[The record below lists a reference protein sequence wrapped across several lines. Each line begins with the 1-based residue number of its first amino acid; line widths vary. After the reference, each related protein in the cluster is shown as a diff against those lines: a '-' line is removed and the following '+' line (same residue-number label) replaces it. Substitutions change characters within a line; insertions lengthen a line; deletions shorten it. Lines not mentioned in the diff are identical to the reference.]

1 MRRVW
6 LAWWAWV
13 ALASGG
19 AACGDG
25 GEPLAEYFTVSGTLT
40 SISRDAS
47 GRNAYLRLVSGTP
60 PTTMSEAG
68 ARFVGAR
75 ADFIMRLVPAG
86 SYTLHAF
93 VDMDGNASSTAPEA
107 SSGDLVAPGRPL
119 SVYSNVRADIADEAW
134 GLMP

>member
-6 LAWWAWV
+6 LVWWAWV

-19 AACGDG
+19 AACGEG

-40 SISRDAS
+40 SISHDAS

-60 PTTMSEAG
+60 ETTMSESGTRFAG
-68 ARFVGAR
+68 ARAEFL
-75 ADFIMRLVPAG
+75 MRLVPAG

-93 VDMDGNASSTAPEA
+93 VDMDGNASSADPVA
-107 SSGDLVAPGRPL
+107 SSGDLVSPGRSL
-119 SVYSNVRADIADEAW
+119 SVYSNVRADIADDAW
-134 GLMP
+134 SLMP